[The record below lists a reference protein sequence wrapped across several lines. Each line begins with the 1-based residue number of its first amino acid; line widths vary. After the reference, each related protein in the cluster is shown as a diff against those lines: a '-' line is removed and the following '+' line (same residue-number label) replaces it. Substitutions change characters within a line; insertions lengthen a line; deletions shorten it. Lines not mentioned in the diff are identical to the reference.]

1 MYCDCVAPSKNVL
14 WCVVK
19 FTIFYCTTLVEV
31 ASFYFKREN
40 YEKAEIKLLAILEI
54 YENDGW
60 ECLAQKIR
68 QDLVELYKRSQDHL
82 KLSKILYSMITT
94 ENESIFAEFLDTLS
108 KINKGMIT
116 KNFPPRFSP
125 VFPAPPITTCD
136 PIESKYFFMTHGKI
150 RYRNIIGFMA
160 KQSTSGFGVPTGSG
174 NVTHGII
181 PKVPCNSVQSKIPS
195 NIFIFEFK
203 TIVPRWT
210 RLSLMCGKHVFLALK
225 LA

>member
-1 MYCDCVAPSKNVL
+1 M
-14 WCVVK
+14 
-19 FTIFYCTTLVEV
+19 

-116 KNFPPRFSP
+116 KRFFYLWGSEA
-125 VFPAPPITTCD
+125 VFTGISGSTYNGMWPDRLQI
-136 PIESKYFFMTHGKI
+136 FFMTHGKI

-160 KQSTSGFGVPTGSG
+160 KQSTSGFGVPTGSR
-174 NVTHGII
+174 NVTYGII

-195 NIFIFEFK
+195 CAEN
-203 TIVPRWT
+203 
-210 RLSLMCGKHVFLALK
+210 MCF
-225 LA
+225 

>member
-1 MYCDCVAPSKNVL
+1 M
-14 WCVVK
+14 
-19 FTIFYCTTLVEV
+19 

-116 KNFPPRFSP
+116 KNFPPRFFFIFEGQRRFSP
-125 VFPAPPITTCD
+125 VSPAPPITGCD
-136 PIESKYFFMTHGKI
+136 PIDSKYFCMTHGKI
-150 RYRNIIGFMA
+150 RYRNIVGFME
-160 KQSTSGFGVPTGSG
+160 KQPTSGFLGS
-174 NVTHGII
+174 NR
-181 PKVPCNSVQSKIPS
+181 KSKCNSW
-195 NIFIFEFK
+195 NN
-203 TIVPRWT
+203 T
-210 RLSLMCGKHVFLALK
+210 G
-225 LA
+225 